1 MRNAPVLTPPRRL
14 TGRADLY
21 CAIAGAVLVATAF
34 LVPRIL
40 GERER
45 GRLFAGAAPIF
56 GNWLPHIGWGTA
68 PAIGIAA
75 LVIVY
80 GPELAHRLPWR
91 RALLLT
97 WVTAAAWAFALA
109 MVDGWQRGFAGRLTT
124 RDEYLHEVGG
134 VHDIAAMLRGFSS
147 RILDFQPD
155 SWTTHVSGHP
165 PGALL
170 TFVLLDRLG
179 LGGGAWAALLCVL
192 VGSSVAVAVPVTI
205 RVLGAASTGSENT
218 GRPGRSE
225 MKTVIRAGHADL
237 GAPPVESGPADLGR
251 RAGGATPRTSATTP
265 GSSANREAVSAA
277 EWRSRAA
284 LPFLALA
291 PAAIWIA
298 VSADGLFAGVTAW
311 AVALL
316 AIATR
321 QQRNWVLAAIGAGLL
336 FGYGIFL
343 SYGLVLMAVPA
354 AAILIARTL
363 RPAVPALLG
372 VLLVVFAFKAAG
384 FWWLDGY
391 HLVVQRYYQGI
402 ASDRP
407 YSYWVWANLAATVC
421 AVGLASVAALH
432 RVARGLEF
440 DTLWGKR
447 DLPMM
452 PRSSTPKTP
461 TREPLVPVPATA
473 PAAGTASAP
482 PPSSAG
488 SAVSA
493 PISAAISPPV
503 MGAERSKRSAARPGP
518 FVFAQAAAGCV
529 DRVRRWRAAVDPV
542 ALVTAAGVIALLL
555 ADLSG
560 LSKAETERIWL
571 PFDVWVLAGAAL
583 LPARG
588 VRVWLGVQAVGALVL
603 VHVILTNW

>member
-1 MRNAPVLTPPRRL
+1 MTPPRRL

-21 CAIAGAVLVATAF
+21 CAAGGALLVLTAF
-34 LVPRIL
+34 VVPRML
-40 GERER
+40 SERER
-45 GRLFAGAAPIF
+45 GLLFAGAAPIF
-56 GNWLPHIGWGTA
+56 GNWLPHIGWGTG

-75 LVIVY
+75 LVICY
-80 GPELAHRLPWR
+80 GPDLARRLPWR

-97 WVTAAAWAFALA
+97 WMSAVAWAFALA
-109 MVDGWQRGFAGRLTT
+109 MVDGWQRGVAGRLTT
-124 RDEYLHEVGG
+124 GDEYLHEVGG
-134 VHDIAAMLRGFSS
+134 VHDIPAMLRGFSG

-170 TFVLLDRLG
+170 TFVLLDRIG
-179 LGGGAWAALLCVL
+179 LGGGGWAAALCVL
-192 VGSSVAVAVPVTI
+192 VGTSAAVAIPVTI
-205 RVLGAASTGSENT
+205 RALGATSDGERGAEGTPGATVTASTRTEYVSTAE
-218 GRPGRSE
+218 
-225 MKTVIRAGHADL
+225 
-237 GAPPVESGPADLGR
+237 R
-251 RAGGATPRTSATTP
+251 RAR
-265 GSSANREAVSAA
+265 AV
-277 EWRSRAA
+277 

-316 AIATR
+316 ALATR
-321 QQRNWVLAAIGAGLL
+321 RQANWVLAALGAGLL
-336 FGYGIFL
+336 FGYAIFL

-354 AAILIARTL
+354 AAVLVARTL
-363 RPAVPALLG
+363 RPAVPALVG
-372 VLLVVFAFKAAG
+372 AVLVVAAFKAAG

-421 AVGLASVAALH
+421 AVGLAPVAALH
-432 RVARGLEF
+432 RVVRELGLGI
-440 DTLWGKR
+440 LWGRR
-447 DLPMM
+447 DQPAM
-452 PRSSTPKTP
+452 PSSATPEP
-461 TREPLVPVPATA
+461 PRPEPLVPVPATVE
-473 PAAGTASAP
+473 AASTTSG
-482 PPSSAG
+482 PSSGAG

-493 PISAAISPPV
+493 PVSTATRSPAT
-503 MGAERSKRSAARPGP
+503 GIERSKHTAAGP
-518 FVFAQAAAGCV
+518 NSFAFAEAAATWAN
-529 DRVRRWRAAVDPV
+529 RLRRWRTAVDPV
-542 ALVTAAGVIALLL
+542 ALVAAAGVAALLL

-571 PFDVWVLAGAAL
+571 PFDVWVLAAAAL
-583 LPARG
+583 LPARHT
-588 VRVWLGVQAVGALVL
+588 RVWLAVQAVGAFVL

>member
-1 MRNAPVLTPPRRL
+1 MLSDQA
-14 TGRADLY
+14 
-21 CAIAGAVLVATAF
+21 
-34 LVPRIL
+34 
-40 GERER
+40 R

-68 PAIGIAA
+68 PAVGIAA
-75 LVIVY
+75 SVIVY

-97 WVTAAAWAFALA
+97 WVTAVAWAFALA

-134 VHDIAAMLRGFSS
+134 VHDIAAMLRGFSG

-170 TFVLLDRLG
+170 TFVLMDRIG

-192 VGSSVAVAVPVTI
+192 VGGSAAVAVPVAI
-205 RVLGAASTGSENT
+205 RALGAPTANGETP
-218 GRPGRSE
+218 GRPGR
-225 MKTVIRAGHADL
+225 IG
-237 GAPPVESGPADLGR
+237 GGSG
-251 RAGGATPRTSATTP
+251 RTMAVAVS
-265 GSSANREAVSAA
+265 SSAPREYASAA
-277 EWRSRAA
+277 EGRARAA

-298 VSADGLFAGVTAW
+298 VAADALFAGVTAW

-321 QQRNWVLAAIGAGLL
+321 QQRNQVVAASGAGLL
-336 FGYGIFL
+336 FGFGIFL

-354 AAILIARTL
+354 AAVLMARTL
-363 RPAVPALLG
+363 RPAVPALAG
-372 VLLVVFAFKAAG
+372 VLLVVAAFKATG

-421 AVGLASVAALH
+421 AVGLAPVAAVH
-432 RVARGLEF
+432 RVARGLRFEA
-440 DTLWGKR
+440 LWGRR
-447 DLPMM
+447 DRLATTE
-452 PRSSTPKTP
+452 SSTPASP
-461 TREPLVPVPATA
+461 MPDPLVLVPATA
-473 PAAGTASAP
+473 TTAGTESAP
-482 PPSSAG
+482 APSSAG
-488 SAVSA
+488 SAVPA
-493 PISAAISPPV
+493 PISATTRPTAV
-503 MGAERSKRSAARPGP
+503 RAARSEQSAAHAE
-518 FVFAQAAAGCV
+518 VFAFSRVAAAGM
-529 DRVRRWRAAVDPV
+529 DRLRRWRTDVDPV
-542 ALVTAAGVIALLL
+542 ALVAAAGVAALLL

-583 LPARG
+583 LPARH
-588 VRVWLGVQAVGALVL
+588 VRVWLTVQAVGGLVL
-603 VHVILTNW
+603 VHSILTNW